1 MESRCYMVKK
11 VGFLSLL
18 VVALISLS
26 VFTLKGFGKEQ
37 RLDNKGEI
45 DVISEKVDEVL
56 KNQQD
61 IIKRL
66 EDIREQQDVIR
77 VRASRR

>member
-1 MESRCYMVKK
+1 MARKAWL
-11 VGFLSLL
+11 LSLL
-18 VVALISLS
+18 LIFLISLG

-37 RLDNKGEI
+37 RTKAKD
-45 DVISEKVDEVL
+45 DTAVISEKIEEVL

-61 IIKRL
+61 IIARL
-66 EDIREQQDVIR
+66 KDIRAQQDIIR

>member
-1 MESRCYMVKK
+1 MAKK
-11 VGFLSLL
+11 VWLL
-18 VVALISLS
+18 LPLVIALISLS

-45 DVISEKVDEVL
+45 DVISEKLDEVL

-61 IIKRL
+61 IIGRL
-66 EDIREQQDVIR
+66 EDIREQQDIIR
-77 VRASRR
+77 VRASHR